1 MATSENLH
9 VETSTEG
16 IPIPPEESE
25 KEFQL
30 KIADYL
36 QRVEEMGSVDI
47 VVGIPFYNEVDTILS
62 VVQTAREGL
71 EEYYPGQKA
80 IIAAIGS
87 PLGDECLQALEK
99 VQQDDVIKHMAFLLR
114 DLRLSGKGWG
124 VRAAMEIARTA
135 NSDLIILEAD
145 LTGIEH
151 NGEIEGFSP
160 DWIHLLLEPIKVKN
174 MDLVI
179 SRFNRH
185 HLESPISSQLVYPLM
200 AAIYNCPIYD
210 VLGGQWGISHH
221 LVDAYLKEPFSH
233 QGTEVGGYGID
244 VWLATKAASLG
255 VNICEANLG
264 IKVHGATGKMELILH
279 HTVQTLFERII
290 TDREDWEQDEGEST
304 APLLHRLPV
313 FGTPKIDQPAP
324 IEINTSQL
332 KSSFRREFDTFQ
344 GVYNN
349 ILPDDT
355 YLDLEA
361 LTGTANFDFSVSD
374 GVWVKTVYHFLL
386 AFAFNKEF
394 ARGDLVGAF
403 IPLFQ
408 GRLAGFALEAQSL
421 SDDLDGLFPD
431 ETNRLVALQ
440 AENHIEKLVDEF
452 ILQRQDFLTE
462 WEKEEEELRP
472 PVPKVTYREFIPGVH
487 LVVPLEVTTQEGK
500 TVTANG
506 IYDSLFSRYHEE
518 FEEYIYEKLKLPRDS
533 SSQAII
539 QEINTFI
546 NKLEAM
552 LDIVFLPGNLSTVK
566 GTRQVVE
573 KIFSYFHQDEAF
585 LLDSEIARKIILKNP
600 PTSLLTRLGFRDLP
614 VFTGSYGPS
623 ELLALASTFEDPE
636 YQEGV
641 LRQIRRDF
649 APEQLQT
656 AELKPVVVDYE
667 DFPALA
673 EMREVGSLCKLT
685 GKVVVSNLR
694 KGTGGKFPKIRY
706 FTTIAKTI
714 IEMER
719 FCKIWRG
726 WAKDKRDLGEKV
738 INSLEGHWGKRP
750 LSAHNIFENGHQRVF
765 VQRVKELAQHI
776 IENAGDNPDENTDEI
791 SLAENLRILADS
803 YHLVQTL
810 SDGQFVSCSAWSWAS
825 YHFKGGMGLP
835 TPLSLHVERD
845 WTSADF
851 LMEYLKALGG
861 EQADIDNQIIDLM
874 GQGRE
879 SADLAPILLGTTR
892 DADAIVQVEMVP
904 NQQPPAGTL
913 KRYEGNPVLK
923 PIKTHDWESRYVL
936 NPGALRINGKVYLV
950 YRAFGDDKISRLGL
964 AVSED
969 GFNFNERLEKPIF
982 KPANS
987 HEEKGCEDARLTR
1000 VGERIFMLYTAYN
1013 GTVAQIGM
1021 TSISVQDFLNYKWQ
1035 GWRRHGMVFPG
1046 FIDKDGMLFP
1056 EKFDGK
1062 YAMLHRV
1069 DPHIWITF
1077 SPHLRCPWPRKEHK
1091 ILAGANYG
1099 MLWDGRKIGGG
1110 AQPLKTKYGWL
1121 LITHGV
1127 DHLRVYRLGVLL
1139 LDLADPTV
1147 VLYRSPNAVLEPEEA
1162 YEEGEP
1168 GRDWVPNVVFTCGA
1182 VPRENNKP
1190 ILDIEDEIFVYYGA
1204 ADSVI
1209 GVATAKVGD
1218 LIPVEFTG
1226 KPSV

>member
-1 MATSENLH
+1 MIPKNQPA
-9 VETSTEG
+9 ETGTER
-16 IPIPPEESE
+16 IPISPEESE
-25 KEFQL
+25 KLFQQI
-30 KIADYL
+30 IAEHL
-36 QRVEEMGSVDI
+36 QRVERLGSVDI
-47 VVGIPFYNEVDTILS
+47 VVGIPFYNEVGTIAT
-62 VVQTAREGL
+62 VVQTVREGL

-80 IIAAIGS
+80 IIAAVGS
-87 PLGDECLQALEK
+87 PLGDECLRALEA
-99 VQQDDVIKHMAFLLR
+99 VPQDEAIKHIAFLLR
-114 DLRLSGKGWG
+114 DLRLSGKGWA
-124 VRAAMEIARTA
+124 VRAAMEIAGIA
-135 NSDLIILEAD
+135 DADLIILEAD
-145 LTGIEH
+145 LTSMEH

-160 DWIHLLLEPIKVKN
+160 DWIHLLLEPIKAKD

-200 AAIYNCPIYD
+200 AAIYNCPMYD

-221 LVDAYLKEPFSH
+221 LVDAYLKEPFAR

-244 VWLATKAASLG
+244 IWLATKAASLG
-255 VNICEANLG
+255 VNICETNLG
-264 IKVHGATGKMELILH
+264 LKVHGATGKLELILH

-290 TDREDWEQDEGEST
+290 ADRPEWEQDGEGNI
-304 APLLHRLPV
+304 APLIHRLPV
-313 FGTPKIDQPAP
+313 YGTPRVEQPTP
-324 IEINTSQL
+324 IEINTTQL
-332 KSSFRREFDTFQ
+332 KSNFCRDFDTFRR
-344 GVYNN
+344 VYSS
-349 ILPDDT
+349 ILPDDP
-355 YLDLEA
+355 YMDLEA
-361 LTGTANFDFSVSD
+361 QTGTENFEFSVST
-374 GVWVKTVYHFLL
+374 GVWVMTVYHFLL

-394 ARGDLVGAF
+394 ARGDLIGAF

-408 GRLAGFALEAQSL
+408 GRLAGFALDAQSL
-421 SDDLDGLFPD
+421 SDDLDGLFPN
-431 ETNRLVALQ
+431 EANRLVSLQ
-440 AENHIEKLVDEF
+440 AENQIEKLVDEF

-462 WEKEEEELRP
+462 WEKEEEELKP

-487 LVVPLEVTTQEGK
+487 LVVPLEVTTPEGN

-506 IYDSLFSRYHEE
+506 VYDSLFPRYQKE
-518 FEEYIYEKLKLPRDS
+518 FEEYIYEKLKLPTGS

-539 QEINTFI
+539 QGINTFM
-546 NKLEAM
+546 NKLEAL

-573 KIFSYFHQDEAF
+573 KIFGYFYQDEAF
-585 LLDSEIARKIILKNP
+585 LLDPDIAYQILTKNP
-600 PTSLLTRLGFRDLP
+600 PTNLLTRLGFRNFPAL
-614 VFTGSYGPS
+614 TGSYGPS

-649 APEQLQT
+649 TSEHLQS
-656 AELKPVVVDYE
+656 ARLNPVVVSHDE
-667 DFPALA
+667 FPALA

-685 GKVVVSNLR
+685 GNVVVSNLR

-719 FCKIWRG
+719 FCKIWQG
-726 WAKDKRDLGEKV
+726 WARERRDLGEKV
-738 INSLEGHWGKRP
+738 VNSLEGHWGKRP
-750 LSAHNIFENGHQRVF
+750 LSAHNMFENGHQRVF
-765 VQRVKELAQHI
+765 VQRIKELAQHI
-776 IENAGDNPDENTDEI
+776 IENAGDNPEDNTDEI

-803 YHLVQTL
+803 YHLVQAL
-810 SDGQFVSCSAWSWAS
+810 PDGQFVSCSAWSWAS
-825 YHFKGGMGLP
+825 YSFKGGMGLP

-851 LMEYLKALGG
+851 LMEYLKQLGG
-861 EQADIDNQIIDLM
+861 EQSDINDQVVDLM
-874 GQGRE
+874 GQGKE

-904 NQQPPAGTL
+904 NQQPPAGSL
-913 KRYEGNPVLK
+913 KRYDRNPVLE
-923 PIKTHDWESRYVL
+923 PIETNDWESKYVL
-936 NPGALRINGKVYLV
+936 NPGAIRIKGKVYLV
-950 YRAFGDDKISRLGL
+950 YREFGEDKISRLGL
-964 AVSED
+964 AVSDD

-982 KPANS
+982 EPANR

-1000 VGERIFMLYTAYN
+1000 IGERIYMLYTAYN

-1021 TSISVQDFLNYKWQ
+1021 ASIGIQDFLDYRWTA
-1035 GWRRHGMVFPG
+1035 WRRHGMVFPG
-1046 FIDKDGMLFP
+1046 FTNKDGVLFP
-1056 EKFDGK
+1056 EKIDGK

-1091 ILAGANYG
+1091 ILAGATYG
-1099 MLWDGRKIGGG
+1099 MLWDGKKIGAG

-1139 LDLADPTV
+1139 LDLADPTI
-1147 VLYRSPNAVLEPEEA
+1147 VLYRSPNAVLEPEKK

-1182 VPRENNKP
+1182 VPRENNKT
-1190 ILDIEDEIFVYYGA
+1190 ILDIEDELLVYYGA

-1218 LIPVEFTG
+1218 LIPAEFTG
-1226 KPSV
+1226 ESPD

>member
-1 MATSENLH
+1 MTPENQPAK
-9 VETSTEG
+9 TDTER
-16 IPIPPEESE
+16 IPISPEETD
-25 KEFQL
+25 KLFQQV
-30 KIADYL
+30 IAGHL
-36 QRVEEMGSVDI
+36 RRVEEIGSVDI
-47 VVGIPFYNEVDTILS
+47 VVGIPFYNEVHTIAS
-62 VVQTAREGL
+62 VVQTVREGL
-71 EEYYPGQKA
+71 EEYYPEQKA
-80 IIAAIGS
+80 IIAAVGS
-87 PLGDECLQALEK
+87 PLGDECLQALANIP
-99 VQQDDVIKHMAFLLR
+99 QDENIKHVSFLLR
-114 DLRLSGKGWG
+114 DLRLSGKGWA
-124 VRAAMEIARTA
+124 VRAAMEIAA
-135 NSDLIILEAD
+135 AADADLIILESD
-145 LTGIEH
+145 LTGVER

-160 DWIHLLLEPIKVKN
+160 DWIHLLLEPIKAKN

-185 HLESPISSQLVYPLM
+185 HLESPISSQLIYPLM
-200 AAIYNCPIYD
+200 AAIYNCPVYD

-221 LVDAYLKEPFSH
+221 LVDAYLKESFAR

-244 VWLATKAASLG
+244 IWLATKAASLK

-264 IKVHGATGKMELILH
+264 LKVHGATGKMELMLH
-279 HTVQTLFERII
+279 HSVQTLFERII
-290 TDREDWEQDEGEST
+290 ADRENWEQDGESNMV
-304 APLLHRLPV
+304 PMLDRLPV
-313 FGTPKIDQPAP
+313 FGTPRVDQPAP
-324 IEINTSQL
+324 VVLNIPKLESN
-332 KSSFRREFDTFQ
+332 FRREFDTFR
-344 GVYNN
+344 GLYSS

-355 YLDLEA
+355 YVDLEELSA
-361 LTGTANFDFSVSD
+361 TGNQDFSVPA
-374 GVWVKTVYHFLL
+374 GVWVKTVYHFLFS
-386 AFAFNKEF
+386 FAFNKEF
-394 ARGDLVGAF
+394 ARGDLIGALV
-403 IPLFQ
+403 PLFE
-408 GRLAGFALEAQSL
+408 GRLAGFAIEAQSQIKTL
-421 SDDLDGLFPD
+421 KGLPRD
-431 ETNRLVALQ
+431 EADRLAALQ
-440 AENHIEKLVDEF
+440 AEDKIEKLVDEF
-452 ILQRQDFLTE
+452 LLQRQDFLAE
-462 WEKEEEELRP
+462 WEKEEEELKP

-487 LVVPLEVTTQEGK
+487 LVVPLEVTAPQGK

-506 IYDSLFSRYHEE
+506 VYDSLFLRYHEE
-518 FEEYIYEKLKLPRDS
+518 FEEYIHEKLKLPRES
-533 SSQAII
+533 SSQTII
-539 QEINTFI
+539 QGINTFM
-546 NKLEAM
+546 NKIEAL
-552 LDIVFLPGNLSTVK
+552 LDIVYLPGNLSTVK

-573 KIFSYFHQDEAF
+573 KIFSHFHRDEAF
-585 LLDSEIARKIILKNP
+585 LLDPEVARQIILKNP

-623 ELLALASTFEDPE
+623 ELLALASTFEETE
-636 YQEGV
+636 YQESV
-641 LRQIRRDF
+641 LRQVRRNF
-649 APEQLQT
+649 MPAHLQPS
-656 AELKPVVVDYE
+656 ELKPVVVNHE

-726 WAKDKRDLGEKV
+726 WAKEKRDLGEKV
-738 INSLEGHWGKRP
+738 VNSLEGHWGIRP
-750 LSAHNIFENGHQRVF
+750 LSAHNVFENGHQRVF
-765 VQRVKELAQHI
+765 VRRIKELAQNI
-776 IENAGDNPDENTDEI
+776 VENTGDSPDDTKERM

-810 SDGQFVSCSAWSWAS
+810 SDGKFVSCSAWSWAS
-825 YHFKGGMGLP
+825 YSFKGGMGLP

-851 LMEYLKALGG
+851 LGEYLKQLDR
-861 EQADIDNQIIDLM
+861 EPEDIDNQIIDLM

-913 KRYEGNPVLK
+913 ERYERNPVLE
-923 PIKTHDWESRYVL
+923 PVRNNGWEQLYVL
-936 NPGALRINGKVYLV
+936 NPGAIGIDGKVYLV
-950 YRAFGDDKISRLGL
+950 YRAFGEDKVSRLGL

-969 GFNFNERLEKPIF
+969 GFNFSQRLDQPIF
-982 KPANS
+982 QPANR

-1000 VGERIFMLYTAYN
+1000 IGERIYMLYTAYN

-1021 TSISVQDFLNYKWQ
+1021 ASIGIQDFIDFKWSA
-1035 GWRRHGMVFPG
+1035 WRRHGMVFPG
-1046 FIDKDGMLFP
+1046 FTNKDGMLFP

-1091 ILAGANYG
+1091 ILAGATYG
-1099 MLWDGRKIGGG
+1099 MLWDGKKIGGG
-1110 AQPLKTKYGWL
+1110 TQPLKTRYGWL
-1121 LITHGV
+1121 MITHGV

-1139 LDLADPTV
+1139 LRLDDPTM
-1147 VLYRSPNAVLEPEEA
+1147 VLYRSPNAVLEPEES

-1182 VPRENNKP
+1182 VPRQNNKP
-1190 ILDIEDEIFVYYGA
+1190 VLDVEDELLVYYGA

-1218 LIPVEFTG
+1218 LIPAEFTG
-1226 KPSV
+1226 KLSD